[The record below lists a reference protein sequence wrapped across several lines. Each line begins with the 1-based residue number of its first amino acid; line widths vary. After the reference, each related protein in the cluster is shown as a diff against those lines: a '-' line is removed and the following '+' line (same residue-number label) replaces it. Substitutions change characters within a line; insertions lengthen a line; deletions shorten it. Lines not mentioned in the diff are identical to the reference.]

1 VSGLHRYTWLTFS
14 RELVLLLIAALWW
27 VPFYFLVIGS
37 LKPEAESY
45 STTASDLPSRLA
57 WENLSHA
64 WGGTGGY
71 TLGESMKNSLII
83 TVGTVLIL
91 VVVGSL
97 AAYAI
102 SRHPGALGT
111 LLYFVFALAI
121 IIPFQLG
128 IIPTYVALHRLHLN
142 ATYAGMILLHT
153 GLLMPLSVFLYAG
166 FVRTIPRDYEEAAYV
181 DGAGRFL
188 TFTRVIFPLLLPIT
202 ATVAVITGVIVWND
216 FFLQL
221 IFLAGSHKQ
230 TVPVAIYGFVGEY
243 ATNWSLIFATV
254 LLSIIPIMLF
264 YMFAQ
269 RQLIRGF
276 SGGIKA

>member
-27 VPFYFLVIGS
+27 VPFYFLVIAS

-102 SRHPGALGT
+102 SRHPGTLGT

-166 FVRTIPRDYEEAAYV
+166 FVRTIPRDYEEAARV
-181 DGAGRFL
+181 DGAGIVRDRHFGGGEVDIEIVAGQVTEAL
-188 TFTRVIFPLLLPIT
+188 LRALPLLLYQLNQYFVVDNDRFDSQFRLKLDLVERLGVGRVRNGDRYL
-202 ATVAVITGVIVWND
+202 VAA
-216 FFLQL
+216 L
-221 IFLAGSHKQ
+221 
-230 TVPVAIYGFVGEY
+230 
-243 ATNWSLIFATV
+243 
-254 LLSIIPIMLF
+254 
-264 YMFAQ
+264 
-269 RQLIRGF
+269 R
-276 SGGIKA
+276 